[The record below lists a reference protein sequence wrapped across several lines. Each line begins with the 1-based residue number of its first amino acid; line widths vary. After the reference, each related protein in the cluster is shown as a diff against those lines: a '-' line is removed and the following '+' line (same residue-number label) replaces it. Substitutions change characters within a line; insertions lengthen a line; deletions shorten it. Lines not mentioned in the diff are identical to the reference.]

1 MSILNGKIEQL
12 LSLAVATVAAGVMP
26 APMEHDPDRDAALR
40 SLAAVAGQQ
49 GWSMEA
55 LRAFAGPQADL
66 LFPGGEAELLEA
78 WSDLCDRDMA
88 DAMCETDEPRLSG
101 RVRAALLYRL
111 PADEGRRTAAAKGM
125 SLLLTPQGQ
134 VVFRRAWM
142 RSVNALWQAAQDD
155 SAGVAYVTKRLTLG
169 NIYALSFLYWLAR
182 GQDAAAMAAFVDRQ
196 LALVLRFGRF
206 RAKLAAGR
214 SAAPAG
220 AAAL

>member
-1 MSILNGKIEQL
+1 
-12 LSLAVATVAAGVMP
+12 
-26 APMEHDPDRDAALR
+26 
-40 SLAAVAGQQ
+40 
-49 GWSMEA
+49 
-55 LRAFAGPQADL
+55 
-66 LFPGGEAELLEA
+66 
-78 WSDLCDRDMA
+78 
-88 DAMCETDEPRLSG
+88 
-101 RVRAALLYRL
+101 
-111 PADEGRRTAAAKGM
+111 M